1 MKVSAIAA
9 PLAVSLVALSATTAF
24 AQAAGAGQAR
34 PAGAS
39 QAKPA
44 TPTLGQ
50 QSAPTQP
57 APTLPP
63 PPAQPPAPFPAG
75 AKIAFINPQ
84 RIFQESTDG
93 KAALTRV
100 QTLTQKKQTEN
111 TTRQKTLADNQQKLQ
126 ASGSVMSDAAR
137 GQLEKEIEKQQ
148 LDLQRFQQDAQAEIQ
163 ELQNEVQADFARK
176 VQPLIDG
183 LAKEK
188 GLQLVFNVAD
198 AGFAWVDPGLDL
210 TTEII
215 KKLDAGKTA
224 AAPKP

>member
-1 MKVSAIAA
+1 V
-9 PLAVSLVALSATTAF
+9 V
-24 AQAAGAGQAR
+24 
-34 PAGAS
+34 
-39 QAKPA
+39 
-44 TPTLGQ
+44 
-50 QSAPTQP
+50 
-57 APTLPP
+57 PP
-63 PPAQPPAPFPAG
+63 PGQPPAPFPAG

-100 QTLTQKKQTEN
+100 QALTQKKQTEN
-111 TTRQKTLADNQQKLQ
+111 TARQKTLQDNQQKLQ

-163 ELQNEVQADFARK
+163 ELQNEVQGDFARK
-176 VQPLIDG
+176 VQPLIDQ
-183 LAKEK
+183 LAKDK

-215 KKLDAGKTA
+215 KKLDTGKS
-224 AAPKP
+224 AAPPKP

>member
-9 PLAVSLVALSATTAF
+9 PLAVSLVALSAATAF
-24 AQAAGAGQAR
+24 AQAAGAGQVR
-34 PAGAS
+34 PAGAG

-44 TPTLGQ
+44 TP
-50 QSAPTQP
+50 APGQP
-57 APTLPP
+57 APAQPTPTLPP

-163 ELQNEVQADFARK
+163 ELQTEVQSDFARK
-176 VQPLIDG
+176 VQPLIDA

-215 KKLDAGKTA
+215 KKLDAGKA
-224 AAPKP
+224 AAPPKP